1 MNINDITMDRPYFLC
16 HLEKPVDFTIFDT
29 KWLPCSAKCIALGR
43 KSNGN
48 GILKMFELN
57 DGGLDDVQEYNFKSS
72 LKSCSFGAS
81 SIRKRH
87 VAVVTFDGQLQV
99 LDLERADVN
108 YIYNVNAHKG
118 IANCIDAIGGGF
130 MVNCGAPE
138 ISTGGSDGHVKVKL
152 IFYPFSE
159 YFLIG
164 IWLLFRFGT

>member
-1 MNINDITMDRPYFLC
+1 MDRPYFLC
-16 HLEKPVDFTIFDT
+16 HLEHSVDFTIFDT

-43 KSNGN
+43 QSNGE

-57 DGGLDDVQEYNFKSS
+57 DGGLDEVQEYNFKSS

-81 SIRKRH
+81 SIRKSH

-108 YIYNVNAHKG
+108 YIYSVKAHKG

-152 IFYPFSE
+152 IFGFFFSQIFSYSE
-159 YFLIG
+159 FCCYI
-164 IWLLFRFGT
+164 